1 MSCCDST
8 SDTTCDTTCDS
19 TCKPSIY
26 TKDVILVMA
35 ASFFFM
41 FSIMMVTPLING
53 FAQSLGTT
61 ALFAGVITGSM
72 SIISLFLRPVAGN
85 LSDHF
90 SKYRLSCIGGAL
102 IALGVFGCAWAPEGS
117 LLLAFRILNG
127 CGFVLATVCMTTW
140 LGLLVPREHVGEA
153 MGFYGLMNALA
164 MAVAPACSMNLVSY
178 IGYRPCLALAGM
190 SAVAMLI
197 SIQFVSDHARPVN
210 VAAAQPSQPAQA
222 SQPAS
227 TSQPAQASQSA
238 CARVRAGLNALRHI
252 RILQKNAFPIS
263 LLMLLFS
270 IPYFA
275 TQADILLYVQE
286 GHLNVAVGYFFVV
299 YAIVLLIIRMTLKR
313 YFDTV
318 PYGKW
323 FWKCLL
329 ASALFLI
336 GMAFMVNT
344 FMMIVCAALLSVGYG
359 VIYSINQSTAMMLA
373 PTSEQGLASST
384 FYLGLDIGMSTAPIL
399 GGYLYTAVDR
409 FWFYPSI
416 LFIVPLCI
424 VVYMCY
430 KDRLNSAIYVR

>member
-1 MSCCDST
+1 MSCCDT
-8 SDTTCDTTCDS
+8 KCDTKDTKS
-19 TCKPSIY
+19 EPSIY

-102 IALGVFGCAWAPEGS
+102 IALGVFGCAWAPEGN

-197 SIQFVSDHARPVN
+197 SIQFVSDHACPVN

-222 SQPAS
+222 SQ
-227 TSQPAQASQSA
+227 SA
-238 CARVRAGLNALRHI
+238 CARLRAGLNALRHI

>member
-1 MSCCDST
+1 MSCCDT
-8 SDTTCDTTCDS
+8 KCDTKCD
-19 TCKPSIY
+19 TPREPSIY

-102 IALGVFGCAWAPEGS
+102 IALGVFGCAWAPEGN

-210 VAAAQPSQPAQA
+210 VAAAQA
-222 SQPAS
+222 
-227 TSQPAQASQSA
+227 SQPAQASQSA
-238 CARVRAGLNALRHI
+238 CARPRAALSALRHI

>member
-1 MSCCDST
+1 MSCCDT
-8 SDTTCDTTCDS
+8 KCDIKS
-19 TCKPSIY
+19 KPSIY

-102 IALGVFGCAWAPEGS
+102 IALGVFGCAWAPEGN

-210 VAAAQPSQPAQA
+210 VAPAQPSQPAQPP
-222 SQPAS
+222 QPAQP
-227 TSQPAQASQSA
+227 SQPAQASQSA
-238 CARVRAGLNALRHI
+238 CARLRAGLNALRHI

>member
-1 MSCCDST
+1 MSCCDT
-8 SDTTCDTTCDS
+8 KCDTKDTKS
-19 TCKPSIY
+19 EPSIY

-102 IALGVFGCAWAPEGS
+102 IALGVFGCAWAPEGN

-210 VAAAQPSQPAQA
+210 VAAAQA
-222 SQPAS
+222 
-227 TSQPAQASQSA
+227 SQPAQASQSA
-238 CARVRAGLNALRHI
+238 CARLRAALSALRHI

>member
-1 MSCCDST
+1 MSCCDT
-8 SDTTCDTTCDS
+8 KCDTKDTKS
-19 TCKPSIY
+19 EPSIY

-102 IALGVFGCAWAPEGS
+102 IALGVFGCAWAPEGN

-164 MAVAPACSMNLVSY
+164 MAVAPACSMNLVTY

-210 VAAAQPSQPAQA
+210 VAAAQA
-222 SQPAS
+222 
-227 TSQPAQASQSA
+227 SQPAQASQSA
-238 CARVRAGLNALRHI
+238 CARLRAGLNALRHI

>member
-1 MSCCDST
+1 MSCCDT
-8 SDTTCDTTCDS
+8 KCDTKCETS
-19 TCKPSIY
+19 REPSIY

-102 IALGVFGCAWAPEGS
+102 IALGVFGCAWAPEGN

-164 MAVAPACSMNLVSY
+164 MAVAPACSMNLVTY

-197 SIQFVSDHARPVN
+197 SIQFVSDHAHPVN
-210 VAAAQPSQPAQA
+210 VVTAQA
-222 SQPAS
+222 SQPAATPTAS
-227 TSQPAQASQSA
+227 QPAQTSQPARTRLRDALST
-238 CARVRAGLNALRHI
+238 LRHI

-286 GHLNVAVGYFFVV
+286 GHLNVPVGYFFVV

-336 GMAFMVNT
+336 GMAFMINT
-344 FMMIVCAALLSVGYG
+344 LMMIVCAALLSVGYG

>member
-1 MSCCDST
+1 MSCCDT
-8 SDTTCDTTCDS
+8 KCDTKDTKS
-19 TCKPSIY
+19 EPSIY

-102 IALGVFGCAWAPEGS
+102 IALGVFGCAWAPEGN

-164 MAVAPACSMNLVSY
+164 MAVAPACSMNLVTY

-210 VAAAQPSQPAQA
+210 VAAAQASQPAQ
-222 SQPAS
+222 
-227 TSQPAQASQSA
+227 TSQPARTRLRGVLST
-238 CARVRAGLNALRHI
+238 LRHI